1 MGISE
6 SRKKLENKVR
16 VMPKN
21 YNDGMSAFFGQDVS
35 ASAPCR
41 SYAIKITSAMPAK
54 WERNLKNA
62 FGL

>member
-21 YNDGMSAFFGQDVS
+21 YADGMSAFFGQDVGNS
-35 ASAPCR
+35 IPLK
-41 SYAIKITSAMPAK
+41 SYAVKITSAMPAK